1 MHGQEVGVNVAKLG
15 RNTKNRFRRTEK
27 EGSSGEAARGGHA
40 MPPLPLLAAVLAVVF
55 ASSEA
60 RLASPRLS
68 SLDTVRFRRV
78 PPNHIKRGKG
88 HNKVAK
94 TTGTLGAAGAEFEVP
109 ADYDRRERPGGK
121 EQV

>member
-1 MHGQEVGVNVAKLG
+1 MGTTKAAVNSLRE
-15 RNTKNRFRRTEK
+15 RNTRNRFRRTE
-27 EGSSGEAARGGHA
+27 EGRGKIGEAARGGHA